1 MREGGEDDDKGM
13 VSHIDGVW
21 SLGER
26 EMLRSTRDLC
36 FCGTGGCCGSVV
48 VGSGGGLDG
57 SDGGGGVDGSGGNS
71 AVGHGGESVFYR
83 CGGGGLWRS
92 G

>member
-1 MREGGEDDDKGM
+1 MMTREWSVTLM
-13 VSHIDGVW
+13 VCGVW
-21 SLGER
+21 VR